1 MLTFAYQGRD
11 GRGQAIEGVVEA
23 SNRGDALRVLQR
35 DGVIVTDIRLGGS
48 AAVDVDE
55 VMTRFAAKN
64 VGREEVI
71 TFTSQISIMLETGVP
86 LADALKAYVEQ
97 SRSVHT
103 RRIVTVVSSRVSAGV
118 AFSDAL
124 AEFPGVFPPIMV
136 NLMRA
141 AEASGTLAPMLARV
155 SQYLSQE
162 RRTARQIKGALM
174 YPAAM
179 VSLAV
184 VVTVFLVVWVL
195 PRFAKI
201 YQSRQAAL
209 PLPTKVVLALSEF
222 IGAHLASLA
231 GGIVAIAVFLFVF
244 LGSKTGRRTIDRV
257 KVGFPVIGGIFS
269 RLYLVRSTRTL
280 GTLLAAGVTLLE
292 SIRIVRGVTDNVLW
306 QELWEK
312 VEAAMTSGKP
322 MSSVVAV
329 SELMPASAAQMIAAG
344 ERTGRLPV
352 VLERIAATADDEL
365 DESIKTATQLIEP
378 AMILFMG
385 VTIGGLALALLLPI
399 FSIANVMSH

>member
-11 GRGQAIEGVVEA
+11 GRGQAVDGAVEA
-23 SNRGDALRVLQR
+23 PNRPDALRSLQR
-35 DGVIVTDIRLGGS
+35 DGIVVTDLRLGG
-48 AAVDVDE
+48 AVVDADA
-55 VMTRFAAKN
+55 VMTKFAAKN

-71 TFTSQISIMLETGVP
+71 AFTSQIAIMLDTGVP
-86 LADALKAYVEQ
+86 LADALRAYTEQ
-97 SRSVHT
+97 ARSVHT
-103 RRIVTVVSSRVSAGV
+103 RRVVNVVTSRVTAGV
-118 AFSDAL
+118 AFSESL
-124 AEFPGVFPPIMV
+124 AEFPGVFPPIVV

-155 SQYLSQE
+155 SQYLAQE

-179 VSLAV
+179 VSLAM

-201 YQSRQAAL
+201 YQSREAAL
-209 PLPTKVVLALSEF
+209 PVPTRVVLGISEF
-222 IGAHLASLA
+222 VGAHASSLA
-231 GGIVAIAVFLFVF
+231 FGASAVGVFLFFF
-244 LGSKTGRRTIDRV
+244 LRSKAGRRVCDRI
-257 KVGFPVIGGIFS
+257 KVSAPVLGGIFS
-269 RLYLVRSTRTL
+269 KLYLVRSARTL

-292 SIRIVRGVTDNVLW
+292 GIRIVRGVTQNVLW

-312 VEAAMTSGKP
+312 VEQAMTSGKP

-329 SELMPASAAQMIAAG
+329 SGLIPASAAQMVAAG
-344 ERTGRLPV
+344 ERTGRLPE
-352 VLERIAATADDEL
+352 VLEKIALSADSEL
-365 DESIKTATQLIEP
+365 DDTIKAATQLIEP

-399 FSIANVMSH
+399 FSIANVLSG